1 MWCVIFFLRHEAA
14 PAFFFLFLVKV
25 DSPGPVLFR
34 QERIGKH
41 FRPFRIFKFRTMAE
55 GVTVGGSITV
65 GEDVRITRIGRW
77 LRRAKFDELP
87 QLFNVVAGEMSLVG
101 PRPEVRRYVEMFRK
115 DYEELLAVRPGITD
129 LASIKYRNE
138 AAILGSA
145 KNPEHVY
152 VTSILPDKI
161 RLAKIYLRQS
171 SVLVDL
177 SIIMRTLFGY
187 HRNGRM

>member
-1 MWCVIFFLRHEAA
+1 MASLGLILLSPLFL
-14 PAFFFLFLVKV
+14 LIGFLVKV

-65 GEDVRITRIGRW
+65 GEDGQSAQAIE
-77 LRRAKFDELP
+77 D
-87 QLFNVVAGEMSLVG
+87 
-101 PRPEVRRYVEMFRK
+101 
-115 DYEELLAVRPGITD
+115 LALD